1 MKPGRGLGFLAVLI
15 ALFVATSTHSA
26 PTAETNAVAPPPQKE
41 TDVIADWSVEQK
53 VGQLFM
59 IGFPQSMMDSQLRDF
74 ISKNH
79 LGAFILFKRN
89 LGDTPQIRSLT
100 GELLSLARSS
110 SGADALISV
119 DQEGGLVSRLPIK
132 PAMASGWALGQTED
146 PVLARDVG
154 RELGK
159 YLRELGFNM
168 NLSPVLDLGDGTKP
182 SFIGARALGSN
193 PENVATVGYNLSR
206 GLVDE
211 KILPTAKHFPGL
223 GPIRQDPHR
232 TTISRTE
239 DPEAFKKTDLLPF
252 AEFSKLGPNAAVMAS
267 QLSYPFL
274 DPSAVPTPFSK
285 KILTDLLRVDLGFE
299 GLVITDDLQMKGS
312 RLILAPEDAALESLK
327 AGADLIMLTWSFVDQ
342 QKAIQR
348 VVDAVKKGELPQ
360 DLLDQKV
367 RRILRTK
374 SAFALKKSS
383 RSIASVESFTPKNW
397 ASLDLKILDHNLLLA
412 MKDFKTRAPKA
423 LREGR
428 KPVCVY
434 SSNPKFLISFNGA
447 ASKFPHR
454 LVRIEEKHTPADL
467 KKNFQDLG
475 CAWGVLGITGKK
487 TAVFAA
493 SLKKSERAPWM
504 VVNMGAPHWTAGK
517 TGFLDVVTLGFH
529 HDHTGFRVA
538 QLLSQKITQPSPTAS
553 NQ

>member
-1 MKPGRGLGFLAVLI
+1 MKPGHRLGFVAVLL
-15 ALFVATSTHSA
+15 AFFVASSTHSA
-26 PTAETNAVAPPPQKE
+26 PTAETKAVMPPPRKE
-41 TDVIADWSVEQK
+41 ADVIADWSVEQK

-59 IGFPQSMMDSQLRDF
+59 IGFPQSMMDSQLREF
-74 ISKNH
+74 IVKNH

-89 LGDTPQIRSLT
+89 LGDTPQIRGLT
-100 GELLSLARSS
+100 GELLSLSLKS

-119 DQEGGLVSRLPIK
+119 DQEGGLVSRLPLK
-132 PAMASGWALGQTED
+132 PAMASGWALGQTGD
-146 PVLARDVG
+146 PVLAHDIG

-159 YLRELGFNM
+159 YLRDLGFNM

-182 SFIGARALGSN
+182 SFIGARALGSD
-193 PENVATVGYNLSR
+193 PASVASVGYHLSR
-206 GLVDE
+206 GLADE
-211 KILPTAKHFPGL
+211 KVLPTAKHFPGL

-232 TTISRTE
+232 TTVSRSE
-239 DPEAFKKTDLLPF
+239 DPEAFKKADLLPF
-252 AEFSKLGPNAAVMAS
+252 AEFSKLGPAAAVMAS

-274 DPSAVPTPFSK
+274 DPSLVPTPFSK
-285 KILTDLLRVDLGFE
+285 KILTDLLRGDLGFE

-312 RLILAPEDAALESLK
+312 RLVLSPEDAALESLK

-342 QKAIQR
+342 QKAIER
-348 VVDAVKKGELPQ
+348 VIAAVKTGELSQ

-383 RSIASVESFTPKNW
+383 RSVASVETFTPKNW
-397 ASLDLKILDHNLLLA
+397 ATLDLKILDHNLTFA
-412 MKDFKTRAPKA
+412 MRNFKARAPKA
-423 LREGR
+423 LRDGS

-434 SSNPKFLISFNGA
+434 SSNPKFLMSFNGA

-504 VVNMGAPHWTAGK
+504 IVNMGSPHWTAGK
-517 TGFLDVVTLGFH
+517 TGFLDVVSLGFH
-529 HDHTGFRVA
+529 HEHTGYRVA
-538 QLLSQKITQPSPTAS
+538 QLLSQKIK
-553 NQ
+553 N